1 MTAFIPKAK
10 KLQNAIVPGELQS
23 LSVGHQLSN
32 SYAQS
37 LKPPTP
43 PPVPQFDDAANAI
56 AQSDRLR
63 RRRGALA
70 NIYAGSAAAPAVG
83 KTTLGG

>member
-37 LKPPTP
+37 LKPPAP
-43 PPVPQFDDAANAI
+43 PPVPNYDQAANSI
-56 AQSDRLR
+56 YQSDRLR

-70 NIYAGSAAAPAVG
+70 NIYAGNAASPVVG